1 MADNRFQTKTNNIA
15 QVCYQDL
22 VTHEWVPVT
31 NETPLPITGTSSSS
45 GSPLNIRII
54 GDSGE
59 AADVVLQPDGTY
71 ALRVD
76 SEMTLNVDNV
86 TIGNINVGR
95 DLDSGDDTKL
105 ATTIEGFLRVVDHQ
119 GNPVTDIRQLTT
131 ADSIKIYG
139 SDDGVT
145 ARLIK
150 TTDAGAV
157 YTIAEEASVQK
168 VKADDTANQDF
179 PLLIMSQN
187 KVIENLL
194 LKIVQ
199 ELEKLNL
206 HMNHITDEEF
216 DELDIQTS
224 NNLI

>member
-1 MADNRFQTKTNNIA
+1 MSDNKFQTKTNNIS
-15 QVCYQDL
+15 QVCYQDI
-22 VTHEWVPVT
+22 VTHEWIPVT

-45 GSPLNIRII
+45 GSPLNIRIL
-54 GDSGE
+54 GDTGQ

-76 SEMTLNVDNV
+76 SEMTLNVDNI
-86 TIGNINVGR
+86 TIDNIKVGY
-95 DLDSGDDTKL
+95 DLDSGDPTKL
-105 ATTIEGFLRVVDHQ
+105 ATTPDGFLRVVDEN
-119 GNPVTDIRQLTT
+119 GLPVTDIRQLTT

-145 ARLIK
+145 ARLVK
-150 TTDAGAV
+150 TTDAGAI
-157 YTIAEEASVQK
+157 YTVAEEASVQK
-168 VKADDTANQDF
+168 IKAEDTLNQDF
-179 PLLIMSQN
+179 PLLILSQN

-206 HMNHITDEEF
+206 HMNHITDEDF
-216 DELDIQTS
+216 DTLDIETT